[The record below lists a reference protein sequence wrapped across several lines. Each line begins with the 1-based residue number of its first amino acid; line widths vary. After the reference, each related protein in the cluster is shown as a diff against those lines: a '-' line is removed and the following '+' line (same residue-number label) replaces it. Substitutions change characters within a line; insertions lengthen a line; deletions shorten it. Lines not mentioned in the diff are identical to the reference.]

1 MDYSQPDTGD
11 TKGHANGNAH
21 ADSRLTC
28 VATGHVGPPI
38 QFSADHD
45 DEAETSAWACVDCAA
60 AGSGQNAP
68 SEHPSASMPSA

>member
-21 ADSRLTC
+21 ADSRLTY

-38 QFSADHD
+38 QSSADHD
-45 DEAETSAWACVDCAA
+45 DEAATGVR
-60 AGSGQNAP
+60 GLRRRGQRTERP
-68 SEHPSASMPSA
+68 F